1 MMNDALRLVRV
12 FHDLTQSETARRT
25 GLSKSY
31 VSELEAGNRKAS
43 IDVLEKYAIA
53 FKIPVSSLMLFSEHC
68 SKGDFS
74 KDIRSYIANKVIKML
89 DWVATISEDTGA
101 NEGIDNDR

>member
-1 MMNDALRLVRV
+1 MMNEALRLVRV

-31 VSELEAGNRKAS
+31 VSELEAGNRKPS
-43 IDVLEKYAIA
+43 IEVLEKYSSA

-68 SKGDFS
+68 SQGKSS
-74 KDIRSYIANKVIKML
+74 KDIRYYIANKVIKML
-89 DWVATISEDTGA
+89 DWIATISEDSRIKERTDDA
-101 NEGIDNDR
+101 

>member
-43 IDVLEKYAIA
+43 IDVLEKYASA

-68 SKGDFS
+68 DEGNSS
-74 KDIRSYIANKVIKML
+74 KDLRSYIANKVIKML
-89 DWVATISEDTGA
+89 DWVATISKDTDA
-101 NEGIDNDR
+101 DE